1 MHEQK
6 GNYMTDQNKKGLP
19 EDADVN
25 ETEELGQIVL
35 TLEDDSEVTC
45 DIIATY
51 PCTNGNSYIA
61 LLPVDAEGDDESDFY
76 LYRYTV
82 DDDGELI
89 LGDIDTDEEFEEA
102 SEAFDELLD
111 EMDYDEM
118 FGEEDE

>member
-1 MHEQK
+1 
-6 GNYMTDQNKKGLP
+6 MTDQNKKGLP

-118 FGEEDE
+118 FGDEDE

>member
-1 MHEQK
+1 
-6 GNYMTDQNKKGLP
+6 MTDQNKKGLP

>member
-1 MHEQK
+1 MA
-6 GNYMTDQNKKGLP
+6 DSNKKGLP
-19 EDADVN
+19 EDASVD
-25 ETEELGQIVL
+25 ETEGLGQIVL
-35 TLEDDSEVTC
+35 TLEDDTELTC

-61 LLPVDAEGDDESDFY
+61 LLPVDAEGDEDSDFY

-102 SEAFDELLD
+102 SEAFDELMD
-111 EMDYDEM
+111 EMEYDEM
-118 FGEEDE
+118 FDDDEEGE